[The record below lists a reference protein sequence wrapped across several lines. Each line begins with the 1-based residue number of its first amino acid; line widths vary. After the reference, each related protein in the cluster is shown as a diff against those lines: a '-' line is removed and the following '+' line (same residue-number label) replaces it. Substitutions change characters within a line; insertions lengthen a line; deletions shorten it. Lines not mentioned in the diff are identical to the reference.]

1 MKRNKQLN
9 KRQNT
14 TNKRGYAKCW
24 NTQMF
29 IWNMLGGVGGGASST
44 QRKKELV
51 RQFHTSLFQRANL
64 IQTLWLSHGALE
76 VESSYILPV
85 LL

>member
-14 TNKRGYAKCW
+14 TNKRSYAKCW

-29 IWNMLGGVGGGASST
+29 MWNMLGGVGGGASST
-44 QRKKELV
+44 QRKKN
-51 RQFHTSLFQRANL
+51 SLFG
-64 IQTLWLSHGALE
+64 SF
-76 VESSYILPV
+76 ILLYFSKPNTDV
-85 LL
+85 VAFPWCS

>member
-29 IWNMLGGVGGGASST
+29 IWNMLGGVGGGHL
-44 QRKKELV
+44 QLREKKN
-51 RQFHTSLFQRANL
+51 SLFGSFIL
-64 IQTLWLSHGALE
+64 LYFKEQT
-76 VESSYILPV
+76 
-85 LL
+85 